1 MASLIPK
8 RMFRA
13 HDADK
18 TVGVFFVIAHKH
30 GPDGKVVWRPD
41 SKDFPPGE
49 EYVEDIEKWESAALS
64 RALTRINEIPISEGT
79 ESITVTQVSM
89 VAAPFLK
96 PGQRG

>member
-1 MASLIPK
+1 MMSLIPK

-18 TVGVFFVIAHKH
+18 NVGVFFVLAHKH
-30 GPDGKVVWRPD
+30 GPDGKLVWRPD
-41 SKDFPPGE
+41 SEDVPVAE
-49 EYVEDIEKWESAALS
+49 AHVEDFEKWENEPLAKAIE
-64 RALTRINEIPISEGT
+64 RFNEIPVSEGT
-79 ESITVTQVSM
+79 ESISVTQVSM